1 MSDEEQ
7 MKNLRLGTT
16 GVLSLGLLPL
26 LAGCSDLRILEPV
39 GSIGVADRQV
49 ILIAFAL
56 MMIVVIPVIGMSVA
70 IPWRYR
76 AGNHRAV
83 YKPEWTHSTAVE
95 VVVWLVPAL
104 IVAALGLLVWNSTY
118 RLDPYAPL
126 SSSQQPVQVDV
137 VSMDWKWLFIYPQL
151 GIASVNQLV
160 FPTGRPLS
168 LRLTSDSVMTSFFI
182 PRLGSQIYAMAGMQT
197 RLNLQADQAGNY
209 LGENNQYSGKGFSF
223 MQFQA
228 QATDAKGFDQWVQ
241 RVRRSPLKLDR
252 TGFAQL
258 ERPVM
263 HSPVTHYGKVSPG
276 LFENIMARFGGMAQ
290 DHPMTI
296 PEKAPTAGPS
306 AQPEKSS
313 DAEKTQAT
321 KTTQPQPQEVS

>member
-1 MSDEEQ
+1 MRSFC
-7 MKNLRLGTT
+7 LRIT
-16 GVLSLGLLPL
+16 GVLTLGLLTL
-26 LAGCSDLRILEPV
+26 LSGCSDLRILQPV
-39 GSIGVADRQV
+39 GPIGVANRHV

-56 MMIVVIPVIGMSVA
+56 MMIVVIPVIVMSVA

-76 AGNHRAV
+76 AGNSKAV

-95 VVVWLVPAL
+95 VVVWLIPAL
-104 IVAALGLLVWNSTY
+104 IVAALGLLVWNSTH

-126 SSSQQPVQVDV
+126 PASQQPLQVEV

-160 FPTGRPLS
+160 FPTGRPLD

-197 RLNLQADQAGNY
+197 RLNLQADQAGKY
-209 LGENNQYSGKGFSF
+209 LGENSQYSGKGFSF

-228 QATDAKGFDQWVQ
+228 QATDANGFRKWVRQ
-241 RVRRSPLKLDR
+241 VKNSPMTLNK

-258 ERPVM
+258 ENPDM
-263 HSPVTHYGKVSPG
+263 HSPVSYYGKVTPG
-276 LFENIMARFGGMAQ
+276 LFETIMGKFGGIAGDMYISK
-290 DHPMTI
+290 PMPLATPK
-296 PEKAPTAGPS
+296 PEPSATPVETRNPQKAPASTPAPMQNTA
-306 AQPEKSS
+306 
-313 DAEKTQAT
+313 
-321 KTTQPQPQEVS
+321 QPQEVS